1 MAVHCSA
8 NLPSPILAVSTW
20 TGSILL
26 TTFASLATSP
36 ATYEVIESSYAAS
49 LLFKTSIVST
59 TPSSSSVQLLA
70 GLSDGSL
77 VTYDLQP
84 SDDGPGGILVAGR
97 KASSLG
103 TQPLRLCGIRDWQS
117 EEERVVA
124 IGLSERTSVLFE
136 SRNRIDFSSISKKA
150 SLPLAQLW
158 VGLTPSRAS
167 PPLRASHWALNRR

>member
-1 MAVHCSA
+1 MAVLCGA

-26 TTFASLATSP
+26 TTFAAMATSP
-36 ATYEVIESSYAAS
+36 ATYEVTESSYAAS
-49 LLFKTSIVST
+49 LLLKMSPIST
-59 TPSSSSVQLLA
+59 ITPSSGVQLLA

-77 VTYDLQP
+77 VTYDLQL
-84 SDDGPGGILVAGR
+84 SDDGPGGIVVAGR

-103 TQPLRLCGIRDWQS
+103 TQPLRLCAIRDWQS
-117 EEERVVA
+117 DDEQVVA

-150 SLPLAQLW
+150 SCP
-158 VGLTPSRAS
+158 VHTRPRPG
-167 PPLRASHWALNRR
+167 